1 MSLLDTRIAELLSE
15 SDAHLLRASQPHGL
29 AGLISAMLQGRLRR
43 FVLIVG
49 ALQLVLA
56 VVAIWAALR
65 CIGASDALV
74 AAKAGALAVGA
85 GLAALQ
91 LLTSFVP
98 HLQAER
104 LIRRL
109 KRVEILLAAPEAG

>member
-1 MSLLDTRIAELLSE
+1 MSLLDTRIVELLSE

-29 AGLISAMLQGRLRR
+29 AGLIRAMLEGRLRSV
-43 FVLIVG
+43 VLVVT
-49 ALQLVLA
+49 LVQLVVA
-56 VVAIWAALR
+56 AAAIWAAIR

-74 AAKAGALAVGA
+74 AVKAGALAVGA
-85 GLAALQ
+85 GLAALH

-104 LIRRL
+104 VIRQL
-109 KRVEILLAAPEAG
+109 KRVEILLAARHA

>member
-15 SDAHLLRASQPHGL
+15 SDAQLLRASQPHGL
-29 AGLISAMLQGRLRR
+29 AGLIRAMLDGRLRA
-43 FVLIVG
+43 FVLVVG
-49 ALQLVLA
+49 ALQLALA
-56 VVAIWAALR
+56 VVAIWAAIR

-74 AAKAGALAVGA
+74 AVKAGALAVGA

-104 LIRRL
+104 VIRQL
-109 KRVEILLAAPEAG
+109 KRVEILLAARRA

>member
-15 SDAHLLRASQPHGL
+15 SDAQLLRASQPHGL
-29 AGLISAMLQGRLRR
+29 AGLIRAMLDGRLRL

-49 ALQLVLA
+49 LVQLVLL
-56 VVAIWAALR
+56 VVAILAALR
-65 CIGASDALV
+65 CLGATDALV
-74 AAKAGALAVGA
+74 AAKAGALAVAA
-85 GLAALQ
+85 GLAALN

-104 LIRRL
+104 LIRQL
-109 KRVEILLAAPEAG
+109 KRAEILLAARHS